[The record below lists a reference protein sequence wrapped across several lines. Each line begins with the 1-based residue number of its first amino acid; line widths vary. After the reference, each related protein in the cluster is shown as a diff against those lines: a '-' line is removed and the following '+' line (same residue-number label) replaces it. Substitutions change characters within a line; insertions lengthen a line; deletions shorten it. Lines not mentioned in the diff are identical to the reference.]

1 MKEMP
6 HLSFVQLFRLFGIWF
21 VAQAIVLA
29 GASYFF
35 SNSVVLGTNTITPFY
50 ALMYS
55 MFVQTLIAIGAV
67 PLLELL
73 QDFQQKNLGT
83 TAWMLFYFG
92 VNTIGLWIISRF
104 AEQLG
109 LGLGSW
115 IVAAVLG
122 LVFAFVQGFFA
133 IRMGKDE

>member
-6 HLSFVQLFRLFGIWF
+6 HLSFSQLVRLFGIWF
-21 VAQAIVLA
+21 FAQSVVLA

-35 SNSVVLGTNTITPFY
+35 STSVVLGTNTISPFS
-50 ALMYS
+50 AMLYS
-55 MFVQTLIAIGAV
+55 MIVQTLIAIGAV

-73 QDFQQKNLGT
+73 QDFQQKSLGT
-83 TAWMLFYFG
+83 TSWMLFYFG

-122 LVFAFVQGFFA
+122 LTFSFVQGFFA
-133 IRMGKDE
+133 IRMGKDD

>member
-1 MKEMP
+1 MKAMS
-6 HLSFVQLFRLFGIWF
+6 HLNFMQLVRLFGIWF
-21 VAQAIVLA
+21 FAQSVVLA
-29 GASYFF
+29 AATYFF
-35 SNSVVLGTNTITPFY
+35 SASVVLGTNTISPFS
-50 ALMYS
+50 ALLYS

-83 TAWMLFYFG
+83 TSWMLFYFG
-92 VNTIGLWIISRF
+92 VNTIGIWLISRF

-109 LGLGSW
+109 LGLSSW

-122 LVFAFVQGFFA
+122 LVFSLVQGFFA

>member
-1 MKEMP
+1 MNEMP
-6 HLSFVQLFRLFGIWF
+6 HVSFTQLLRLFGIWF

-35 SNSVVLGTNTITPFY
+35 SNSVVLGTSTITPFY
-50 ALMYS
+50 AMMYS

-83 TAWMLFYFG
+83 TGWMLFFFG

-115 IVAAVLG
+115 IAAAVLG

-133 IRMGKDE
+133 IRIGKDE

>member
-50 ALMYS
+50 AMMYS